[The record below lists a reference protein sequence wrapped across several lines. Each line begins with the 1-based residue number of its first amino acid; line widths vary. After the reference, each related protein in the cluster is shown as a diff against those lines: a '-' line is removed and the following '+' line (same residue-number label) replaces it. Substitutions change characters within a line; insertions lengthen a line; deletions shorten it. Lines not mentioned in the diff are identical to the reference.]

1 MKDGISTSQVLAMG
15 ALLDPYT
22 LTIAFTRR
30 FAQYKRPYLILSDS
44 ERLKKI
50 LTDPLK
56 PVQIIFGGKSHPA
69 DYASKELL
77 KSVYRLALDRRFQGR
92 IAFVEDYDMN
102 LARDLVRGVDVWLN
116 TPRRLQEACGTSGMK
131 ASMNGVINL
140 SVLDGW
146 WNEAYNGV
154 NGWAIDGFKGG
165 SPEEEDRA
173 DAESLYNLLEKNIVP
188 LYYERDRKG
197 IPHGWIQ
204 VAKEAIKT
212 INPVF
217 NACRMMSEYI
227 ERMYMP
233 AVLSKTPSYPS
244 ISEKENL

>member
-1 MKDGISTSQVLAMG
+1 
-15 ALLDPYT
+15 
-22 LTIAFTRR
+22 
-30 FAQYKRPYLILSDS
+30 
-44 ERLKKI
+44 
-50 LTDPLK
+50 
-56 PVQIIFGGKSHPA
+56 
-69 DYASKELL
+69 
-77 KSVYRLALDRRFQGR
+77 
-92 IAFVEDYDMN
+92 MN
-102 LARDLVRGVDVWLN
+102 LGRDLVRGVDVWLN

-154 NGWAIDGFKGG
+154 NGWAIGEFKGG
-165 SPEEEDRA
+165 SPEDEDRV
-173 DAESLYNLLEKNIVP
+173 DAESLYSQLEKNIVP

-233 AVLSKTPSYPS
+233 AVLSKTQSYPS